1 MQKTRGTAG
10 MELLIDIPEES
21 CIIEADEIQF
31 SRVIVNLMT
40 NAIRHNEKENRVAD
54 TGDYN

>member
-1 MQKTRGTAG
+1 